1 MTLLRQHLIDP
12 EICIRC
18 NTCEETCPVDAITHN
33 DDNYVVDAE
42 KCNFCMDCI
51 TPCPTGSIDNW
62 RTVKKIDAY
71 SIDDQFSWEELPDEL
86 DITDDESDDKTVVEA
101 SEDEASAILEIA
113 HSGQGGKVL
122 APQSAA
128 HPYINLYGRDRPLIA
143 TVAGNF
149 RITDADTESDVR
161 HIVLDFGNHRF
172 PVLEGQSIGIIPPGT
187 DEKGRPHLVRLYSVA
202 SPRDG
207 EKPGSNNLSLT
218 VKRVVYE
225 DQGETI
231 HGVGSNYVCDL
242 QKGDQVQV
250 TGPFGSTFLM
260 PNHPDANIIMICTGT
275 GSAPFRAMTE
285 YRRRHMQ
292 RVPGEL
298 VLYFGAR
305 TPGELPYFGP
315 LNKLSGKLI
324 DKQLVFSRLP
334 DAPKEYVQD
343 RMLAQADKLSQ
354 LLKSDNTHVFVC
366 GLKDM
371 ETGVEAAFETICAN
385 KGLQWDVI
393 KDTMRKSGR
402 YHVET
407 Y

>member
-1 MTLLRQHLIDP
+1 MTLFRQHLIDP

-33 DDNYVVDAE
+33 SDNYVIDAD
-42 KCNFCMDCI
+42 KCNFCLDCI
-51 TPCPTGSIDNW
+51 SPCPTGSIDNW
-62 RTVKKIDAY
+62 RMVPKFQRY
-71 SIDDQFSWEELPDEL
+71 SIEEQLEWEELPDEVQFQ
-86 DITDDESDDKTVVEA
+86 DSEDNNDQIEA
-101 SEDEASAILEIA
+101 NEDEANAILEIA

-122 APQSAA
+122 APFSAA
-128 HPYINLYGRDRPLIA
+128 HPYINLYGRDRPISA

-149 RITDADTESDVR
+149 RITDSGTESDIR
-161 HIVLDFGNHRF
+161 HIVLDFGKQTF
-172 PVLEGQSIGIIPPGT
+172 PVLEGQSIGIIPPGV
-187 DEKGRPHLVRLYSVA
+187 DKKGRPNLVRLYSVA

-225 DQGETI
+225 ENGEVI
-231 HGVGSNYVCDL
+231 RGVGSNYVCDL
-242 QKGDQVQV
+242 KKGDKVDV

-285 YRRRHMQ
+285 YRRRNMPNA
-292 RVPGEL
+292 PGEL
-298 VLYFGAR
+298 LLYFGAR

-334 DAPKEYVQD
+334 DSPKEYVQD
-343 RMLAQADKLSQ
+343 RMLMQADKLSQ
-354 LLKSDNTHVFVC
+354 LIRSDNTHVYIC

-371 ETGVEAAFETICAN
+371 ETGVETAFETICAN

>member
-33 DDNYVVDAE
+33 NDNYVIDAE
-42 KCNFCMDCI
+42 KCNFCLDCI
-51 TPCPTGSIDNW
+51 SPCPTGSIDNW
-62 RTVKKIDAY
+62 RVVKKAEAY
-71 SIDDQFSWEELPDEL
+71 TIEEQFEWDELPDEL
-86 DITDDESDDKTVVEA
+86 ELAEEEGDNNRIEA

-122 APQSAA
+122 APPSAA
-128 HPYINLYGRDRPLIA
+128 HPYINLYGRERPITA

-149 RITDADTESDVR
+149 RITDADTESDIR
-161 HIVLDFGNHRF
+161 HIVLDFDKQTF
-172 PVLEGQSIGIIPPGT
+172 PVLEGQSIGIIPPGK
-187 DEKGRPHLVRLYSVA
+187 DSKGRPNLVRLYSVA

-207 EKPGSNNLSLT
+207 ERAGVNNLSLT
-218 VKRVVYE
+218 VKRVVYDE
-225 DQGETI
+225 AGATVK
-231 HGVGSNYVCDL
+231 GVGSNYVCDL
-242 QKGDQVQV
+242 KKGDKVQV

-260 PNHPDANIIMICTGT
+260 PNNPEANIIMICTGT

-285 YRRRHMQ
+285 YRRRHMSSA
-292 RVPGEL
+292 PGEL

-334 DAPKEYVQD
+334 NAPKEYVQD
-343 RMLAQADKLSQ
+343 RMLTQGDKLAQ
-354 LLKSDNTHVFVC
+354 LLKSEHTHVFIC

-371 ETGVEAAFETICAN
+371 EAGVESAFETICGN
-385 KGLQWDVI
+385 KGLNWETI
-393 KDTMRKSGR
+393 KGAMRKAGR

>member
-18 NTCEETCPVDAITHN
+18 NTCEETCPVDAISHN
-33 DDNYVVDAE
+33 SDNYVVDAE
-42 KCNFCMDCI
+42 KCNFCLDCI
-51 TPCPTGSIDNW
+51 SPCPTGSIDNW
-62 RTVKKIDAY
+62 RVVNKVEAY
-71 SIDDQFSWEELPDEL
+71 SIEDQFEWDELPDEL
-86 DITDDESDDKTVVEA
+86 ELTEDEGDGNQLEA

-122 APQSAA
+122 APLSAA
-128 HPYINLYGRDRPLIA
+128 HPYINLYGRERPITA

-149 RITDADTESDVR
+149 RITDADTESDIH
-161 HIVLDFGNHRF
+161 HIVLDFDKQTF
-172 PVLEGQSIGIIPPGT
+172 PVLEGQSIGIIPPG
-187 DEKGRPHLVRLYSVA
+187 ENSKGRPNLVRLYSVA
-202 SPRDG
+202 SARDG
-207 EKPGSNNLSLT
+207 ERAGVNNLSLT
-218 VKRVVYE
+218 VKRVVYDE
-225 DQGETI
+225 DGETVQ
-231 HGVGSNYVCDL
+231 GVGSNYVCDL
-242 QKGDQVQV
+242 NKGDKVQV
-250 TGPFGSTFLM
+250 TGPFGATFLM
-260 PNHPDANIIMICTGT
+260 PNHPEANIIMICTGT

-285 YRRRHMQ
+285 YRRRHMSSA
-292 RVPGEL
+292 PGEL

-334 DAPKEYVQD
+334 NAPKEYVQD
-343 RMLAQADKLSQ
+343 RMLTQGDKLTQ
-354 LLKSDNTHVFVC
+354 LLKSEHTHVFIC

-371 ETGVEAAFETICAN
+371 ETGVESAFDTICGNKGMNWETI
-385 KGLQWDVI
+385 KGA
-393 KDTMRKSGR
+393 MRKAGR

>member
-33 DDNYVVDAE
+33 SDNYVVDAE
-42 KCNFCMDCI
+42 KCNSCLDCI
-51 TPCPTGSIDNW
+51 SPCPTGSIDNW
-62 RTVKKIDAY
+62 RVVQKAEAY
-71 SIDDQFSWEELPDEL
+71 SIEDQFEWDELPDEL
-86 DITDDESDDKTVVEA
+86 ELAEEEGDDNQIEA

-122 APQSAA
+122 APLSAA
-128 HPYINLYGRDRPLIA
+128 HPYINLYGRERPITA

-149 RITDADTESDVR
+149 RITDADTESDIH
-161 HIVLDFGNHRF
+161 HIVLDFDKQTF
-172 PVLEGQSIGIIPPGT
+172 PVLEGQSIGIIPPGE
-187 DEKGRPHLVRLYSVA
+187 DSKGRPNLIRLYSVA
-202 SPRDG
+202 SARDG
-207 EKPGSNNLSLT
+207 ERAGVNNLSLT
-218 VKRVVYE
+218 VKRVIYDEAGKTV
-225 DQGETI
+225 Q
-231 HGVGSNYVCDL
+231 GVGSNYVCDL
-242 QKGDQVQV
+242 NKGDKVQV
-250 TGPFGSTFLM
+250 TGPFGATFLM
-260 PNHPDANIIMICTGT
+260 PNHPEANIIMICTGT

-285 YRRRHMQ
+285 YRRRHMSSA
-292 RVPGEL
+292 PGEL

-334 DAPKEYVQD
+334 DVPKEYVQD
-343 RMLAQADKLSQ
+343 RMLVQGDKLTQ
-354 LLKSDNTHVFVC
+354 LLKSEHTHIYIC
-366 GLKDM
+366 GLKNM
-371 ETGVEAAFETICAN
+371 EKGVESAFDTICGNKGMNWETI
-385 KGLQWDVI
+385 KGA
-393 KDTMRKSGR
+393 MRKTGR

>member
-1 MTLLRQHLIDP
+1 MTLLRQHVIDP

-18 NTCEETCPVDAITHN
+18 NTCEETCPVDAISHN
-33 DDNYVVDAE
+33 SDNYVVDAE
-42 KCNFCMDCI
+42 KCNFCLDCI
-51 TPCPTGSIDNW
+51 SPCPTGSIDNW
-62 RTVKKIDAY
+62 RVVNKAEAY
-71 SIDDQFSWEELPDEL
+71 SIEDQFEWDELPDEL
-86 DITDDESDDKTVVEA
+86 ELAEEEGDDNRIEA

-122 APQSAA
+122 APSSAA
-128 HPYINLYGRDRPLIA
+128 HPYINLYGRERPITA

-149 RITDADTESDVR
+149 RITDADTESDIH
-161 HIVLDFGNHRF
+161 HIVLDFDKQTF
-172 PVLEGQSIGIIPPGT
+172 PVLEGQSIGIIPPGE
-187 DEKGRPHLVRLYSVA
+187 DSKGRPNLVRLYSVA
-202 SPRDG
+202 SARDG
-207 EKPGSNNLSLT
+207 ERAGVNNLSLT
-218 VKRVVYE
+218 VKRVVYDE
-225 DQGETI
+225 AGETVQ
-231 HGVGSNYVCDL
+231 GVGSNYVCDL
-242 QKGDQVQV
+242 NKGDKVQV
-250 TGPFGSTFLM
+250 TGPFGATFLM
-260 PNHPDANIIMICTGT
+260 PNHPEANIIMICTGT

-285 YRRRHMQ
+285 YRRRHMSSA
-292 RVPGEL
+292 PGEL

-343 RMLAQADKLSQ
+343 RMLTQGDKLTQ
-354 LLKSDNTHVFVC
+354 LLKSEHTHVFIC

-371 ETGVEAAFETICAN
+371 ETGVESAFDTICGN
-385 KGLQWDVI
+385 KGMNWDTI
-393 KDTMRKSGR
+393 KGAMRKAGR